1 MHPRP
6 ARPFRIITGSEDNTA
21 AYYEGPPFKFKGTK
35 NDHGR
40 YCQAVRYSP
49 DGAFWASAGFDGK
62 LFLYEGKDSELVAE
76 VTDGKAAHAG
86 GIYGLSWSP
95 DGKHLLSASGDK
107 TCKVWDIE
115 TRKVVRTFDMGS
127 EVADQQL
134 ACLWNSGSGDKL
146 ISVSLSGN
154 INFLDNRTGG
164 NGIVEMVVRGHNK
177 PITAMSRVD
186 SKTVYTGDSEGRLVR
201 WNTEDGRADEVKG
214 KGHAGAQVSLKNR
227 F

>member
-1 MHPRP
+1 M
-6 ARPFRIITGSEDNTA
+6 
-21 AYYEGPPFKFKGTK
+21 
-35 NDHGR
+35 
-40 YCQAVRYSP
+40 
-49 DGAFWASAGFDGK
+49 
-62 LFLYEGKDSELVAE
+62 
-76 VTDGKAAHAG
+76 
-86 GIYGLSWSP
+86 
-95 DGKHLLSASGDK
+95 
-107 TCKVWDIE
+107 
-115 TRKVVRTFDMGS
+115 VRTFDMGS
-127 EVADQQL
+127 EVSDQQL

-214 KGHAGAQVSLKNR
+214 KGHAGAQVSQWSR
-227 F
+227 DD